1 MCHLQRDDRDRD
13 KDRDKDND
21 KKSGQ
26 LEKEKK
32 EQDKENL
39 KRKREDEKETREKLR
54 VSNALN
60 RESKKLIQKNTK
72 ESKEE
77 SKKRKGILS
86 DKNKIRAQYRK
97 DFSSELKRI
106 RGDANISVLQFFDEE
121 ENREEQDHHIR
132 LSLINLSSSSSSS
145 SSLSLSPLSSP
156 TNPTSL
162 KNVLEGSESLKAP
175 KGSKKLSTQ
184 LPDRHIEKEIR
195 MREIFQSLPTCS
207 KSFFGSL
214 LNDQNNITSP
224 LFSPKKNCYEIEN
237 EDMNDNNITENKES
251 TNHNK
256 NFNQNKI
263 EDDNN
268 NNNNNNDNNNNN
280 NEMMNWDDVFQ
291 TINCLYTF
299 SDFLQLQISI
309 KINSFVSKI
318 AKITNLNSFTSNS
331 LRNITSTSGPL
342 GNKTN
347 NESKNLMDVVSE
359 INTKNNDNE
368 NNTENYVVK
377 NEIKNDVEIENENE
391 NDNENGDKEDE
402 WDENDFHT
410 KKSISTTEYNN
421 ELKYVTGS
429 NNDNSNDNNDN
440 SDKHQKELLEAHA
453 DLDRIHL
460 CLVHAL
466 ATDLHTLLDLDET
479 DKGSAVKFPLNQV
492 CFITFLNN
500 FELF

>member
-1 MCHLQRDDRDRD
+1 M
-13 KDRDKDND
+13 
-21 KKSGQ
+21 
-26 LEKEKK
+26 
-32 EQDKENL
+32 

-86 DKNKIRAQYRK
+86 DKNKIRSQYRK

-132 LSLINLSSSSSSS
+132 LSLNNLSSSSSSS
-145 SSLSLSPLSSP
+145 LSPLSSSTP
-156 TNPTSL
+156 ISL
-162 KNVLEGSESLKAP
+162 KNVLKESESLKAP
-175 KGSKKLSTQ
+175 TGSKKVFPQ
-184 LPDRHIEKEIR
+184 IPDRHIEKEIR

-207 KSFFGSL
+207 KSFFGSFL
-214 LNDQNNITSP
+214 SDENSVTLI
-224 LFSPKKNCYEIEN
+224 SPKKNCNEIEN
-237 EDMNDNNITENKES
+237 ENENMNDRNITVNKELI
-251 TNHNK
+251 NY
-256 NFNQNKI
+256 NQNKMENEI
-263 EDDNN
+263 DNN
-268 NNNNNNDNNNNN
+268 NNNNNNNN

-331 LRNITSTSGPL
+331 PRNITSTTGPL
-342 GNKTN
+342 GIKTN
-347 NESKNLMDVVSE
+347 NESKKLMDVVAE
-359 INTKNNDNE
+359 KNSNNNE
-368 NNTENYVVK
+368 NNAENDIIK
-377 NEIKNDVEIENENE
+377 NEIKNE
-391 NDNENGDKEDE
+391 NENGDKEDE
-402 WDENDFHT
+402 WDENDFNT
-410 KKSISTTEYNN
+410 KKSILTTEFNN
-421 ELKYVTGS
+421 ESKHVTDS
-429 NNDNSNDNNDN
+429 NNDNNDN
-440 SDKHQKELLEAHA
+440 SYSDRHQKELLEAHA

-479 DKGSAVKFPLNQV
+479 DKGSAVNFPLNQV
-492 CFITFLNN
+492 CFKTFLNN
-500 FELF
+500 FVYIC